1 MSNNLQIQSLVLAR
15 VRGFILLAF
24 KNKLQNVPFYITILN
39 YNILIIS

>member
-15 VRGFILLAF
+15 VRGFILLTF
-24 KNKLQNVPFYITILN
+24 ENKLPNVPFYITILN